1 MQPVNDLDSLSGSG
15 SGSAPGAPR
24 GPLVVGT
31 LAQLWRF
38 PVKSMAGEA
47 LAESAVGRHGL
58 AGDRRYAFI
67 RPHLQRS
74 GFPWLTIREK
84 VELVHYSA
92 RFADP
97 SQPDRSVTLVTNP
110 AGLERDVV
118 DPALCAELGEGVTMI
133 KQDVGVFDTAPLSL
147 LSLQTISS
155 LAALVSR
162 AGAPD
167 QPSLAT
173 LRFRPN
179 LVVDVDPAATGGA
192 AFPEDEWVGR
202 LLQIGE
208 PGRGLTVRID
218 ARDQR
223 CVMINVD
230 PATGARDPAILR
242 TVAAERQA
250 RLGVYASTV
259 SPGHLAVGD
268 QVMLLP

>member
-15 SGSAPGAPR
+15 SGSGR
-24 GPLVVGT
+24 RPLVVGT

-84 VELVHYSA
+84 VELVHYRA

-97 SQPDRSVTLVTNP
+97 SQPDRSITLVTNP

-155 LAALVSR
+155 LAALVRSPDH
-162 AGAPD
+162 AAPAA
-167 QPSLAT
+167 PLAA

-179 LVVDVDPAATGGA
+179 LVVDVDPAAPGGA

-202 LLQIGE
+202 LLQIGA
-208 PGRGLTVRID
+208 PGRGLTLRID

-230 PATGARDPAILR
+230 PATGARDPSILR

-259 SPGHLAVGD
+259 SPGHVAVGD
-268 QVMLLP
+268 QVTLLP